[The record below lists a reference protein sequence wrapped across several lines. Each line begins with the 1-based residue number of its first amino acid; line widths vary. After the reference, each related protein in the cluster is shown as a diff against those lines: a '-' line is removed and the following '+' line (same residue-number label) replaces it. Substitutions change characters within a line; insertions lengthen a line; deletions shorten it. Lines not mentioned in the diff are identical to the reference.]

1 MAGCCS
7 CVPTCLR
14 GSVIVGGFVLVLCG
28 WVGVVLVLT
37 GQSFL
42 VNEHYSAK
50 TLHLHKVTAGART
63 PSQWNSLGSMTPYLE
78 EQQQK
83 TTYFVFE
90 DNSTQAQ
97 TDSYTTLDD
106 PFSYNMYI
114 NSDKTLSILS
124 SISPAVYIATL
135 IVACNLSLVYFFV
148 AMLQVQPMYSDTD
161 NSKSNYMKG
170 FLCNLTL
177 LEYGALLFWIFAT
190 SGMVQDV
197 KWHDAEVEYMISQQ
211 IPSVVYCILVLGMYY
226 VHLQRTDSSEQVEFW
241 KDVFGVKSST
251 KSKEADTDEQQPSK
265 GVLGTVVY
273 GPEQEGGF
281 RGSDSAFGQNLVHS
295 MVMPRMYTQSTEA
308 LRTWKTLPGQTQ
320 QVWMNSSASVMK
332 QESNSANRQEGDK
345 ETGPVSNETS
355 ILVCLI
361 VFLGGLANLGMSKG
375 FMMETEAQLVVM
387 SLFTFC
393 VLELGRT
400 HLVSYFWYLSVHH
413 SSVVADGENKKMLTI
428 LVFVDVVVCLLQ
440 YFIVVIWQIT
450 MSSLLTFQQFD
461 VLRLVLLVVV
471 VLFLA
476 LRTASVVQ
484 GLLELLGC
492 SCCACGDSTSGNWG
506 AGILWKTEA
515 IVYLFCVFLCITV
528 MLSMPSDSKMPSKDN
543 PERGLLF
550 LEQMMYQK
558 TESPV
563 TDQTTCYRGINQT
576 GLMSG
581 LTHICKSDDAYKYAA
596 DDKISPVTM
605 KVFAWTRSFKLQDK
619 IASFLCSNKCASAA
633 VLFCSNGFEQHWG
646 QCKREFKEPNN
657 MPDNWQALVKSSKT

>member
-1 MAGCCS
+1 
-7 CVPTCLR
+7 VP
-14 GSVIVGGFVLVLCG
+14 S
-28 WVGVVLVLT
+28 
-37 GQSFL
+37 S
-42 VNEHYSAK
+42 SAEDRP
-50 TLHLHKVTAGART
+50 AEPFSRT
-63 PSQWNSLGSMTPYLE
+63 NSSMTPYLQ

-83 TTYFVFE
+83 TTYFVFQ
-90 DNSTQAQ
+90 DNSAQAP
-97 TDSYTTLDD
+97 THSYTTLEN

-135 IVACNLSLVYFFV
+135 IVACNLSLVYFVF
-148 AMLQVQPMYSDTD
+148 AMLRVQPMYSDTE

-170 FLCNLTL
+170 FFCNLTL

-211 IPSVVYCILVLGMYY
+211 IPSVVYRILVLGMYY
-226 VHLQRTDSSEQVEFW
+226 VHLQRTDSLKQVEFW
-241 KDVFGVKSST
+241 KDVFGVQST
-251 KSKEADTDEQQPSK
+251 EAETDEEFKIQRAD
-265 GVLGTVVY
+265 VVY
-273 GPEQEGGF
+273 DGNIV
-281 RGSDSAFGQNLVHS
+281 RSDAAFGHNLVHS

-308 LRTWKTLPGQTQ
+308 LSTLKTLPGQTQ
-320 QVWMNSSASVMK
+320 QVWMNSSAMVMK
-332 QESNSANRQEGDK
+332 QVSNTELANANRQEGDK

-361 VFLGGLANLGMSKG
+361 VFLGGLANLGMIKG

-393 VLELGRT
+393 VLELDRT

-413 SSVVADGENKKMLTI
+413 SAVVADGENKKMLTV

-492 SCCACGDSTSGNWG
+492 SCCACGDSMSGNSG
-506 AGILWKTEA
+506 AGMLWKTEA
-515 IVYLFCVFLCITV
+515 IVYLFCVFLCIAV
-528 MLSMPSDSKMPSKDN
+528 MLSMPSDTKMPSKEN
-543 PERGLLF
+543 PERVLLF

-563 TDQTTCYRGINQT
+563 TDQTTCYTGINQT
-576 GLMSG
+576 ALMSG
-581 LTHICKSDDAYKYAA
+581 LTHICKSDD
-596 DDKISPVTM
+596 
-605 KVFAWTRSFKLQDK
+605 
-619 IASFLCSNKCASAA
+619 
-633 VLFCSNGFEQHWG
+633 
-646 QCKREFKEPNN
+646 
-657 MPDNWQALVKSSKT
+657 